1 MNQGRPRRI
10 AVLGAGISGLSAAYE
25 LRHRGTGRREIRPVG
40 TCGTSDTSGG
50 GRQPPPEVVVFEAA
64 ACVGGKIRTETHDG
78 VLYEAGP
85 DSFSTVKPQA
95 MELVRE
101 LGLGSELLHTNAQHR
116 RLLML
121 TGGRLRPLPEGMGQ
135 VVPARWWPFLRS
147 DLLSWK
153 GKLRL
158 LGEPFIPAEAGESD
172 ESLADFFGRR
182 MGPEAV
188 TRLVEPI
195 LAGACLGDPARLS
208 LRSTFPQFADME
220 RRGGLLRQC
229 WGGRTRRLAPSAET
243 AWPVTLRGGLSLLP
257 ETLARR
263 LPSGCLRLGAAVTRL
278 SRRNGGWEVRTAAG
292 PEAFDAV
299 IAALPAPALAPVV
312 EAVEP
317 ELAGI
322 LREIPYAAAAVVTL
336 AYDRKGFAH
345 PLDAFGLIVPR
356 SEGRRLAAAVFT
368 SSKFSGRT
376 PADLVLVRGLLG
388 GAGRD
393 SEAIGEEAAAARTV
407 RGELRD
413 ILGLGEAHP
422 RWTRVAR
429 WPAAHPQYTI
439 GHALRLRRLESCLQS
454 CPGLILV
461 GESYRGAG
469 LPDCVRSGRLA
480 AAKVLTPAGGRAVA
494 GVA

>member
-1 MNQGRPRRI
+1 
-10 AVLGAGISGLSAAYE
+10 LGAGITGLSAAYE
-25 LRHRGTGRREIRPVG
+25 LRRR
-40 TCGTSDTSGG
+40 GG
-50 GRQPPPEVVVFEAA
+50 GRQLPPEVVVFESADR
-64 ACVGGKIRTETHDG
+64 VGGKIRTETHDG

-85 DSFSTVKPQA
+85 DSLSMAKPQA

-101 LGLGSELLHTNAQHR
+101 LGLGPELLHTNARH
-116 RLLML
+116 RLLL
-121 TGGRLRPLPEGMGQ
+121 ILAGGRLRSLPEGMGQ
-135 VVPARWWPFLRS
+135 GMPSRWWPFLCS

-153 GKLRL
+153 AKLRL
-158 LGEPFIPAEAGESD
+158 LGEPLVPAEDGESD
-172 ESLADFFGRR
+172 ESLAEFFGRR
-182 MGPEAV
+182 LGLEV
-188 TRLVEPI
+188 VERLVEPI

-220 RRGGLLRQC
+220 RRGGLLRGF
-229 WGGRTRRLAPSAET
+229 WRGRTRRLAPSTET
-243 AWPVTLRGGLSLLP
+243 VWPVTLRGGLSLIS

-263 LPSGCLRLGAAVTRL
+263 LPSGCLRLGAVVTRL
-278 SRRNGGWEVRTAAG
+278 SRRSGGWEVRTAAG

-312 EAVEP
+312 EVVDQ

-322 LREIPYAAAAVVTL
+322 LREIPYVAAAAVTL
-336 AYDRKGFAH
+336 AYDRKGFSH
-345 PLDAFGLIVPR
+345 PLDACGLIVPR
-356 SEGRRLAAAVFT
+356 SEGRHLAAAVFT
-368 SSKFSGRT
+368 SIKFSGRT

-393 SEAIGEEAAAARTV
+393 LEAVGEDASAARTV
-407 RGELRD
+407 RNELRD

-422 RWTRVAR
+422 RWTRVSR
-429 WPAAHPQYTI
+429 WPAAYPQYTI
-439 GHALRLRRLESCLQS
+439 GHALRLRRLESCLHS
-454 CPGLILV
+454 CPGLIFA

-480 AAKVLTPAGGRAVA
+480 AAKALTPAGGRVVS